1 MSVDAWNWKYY
12 TWTNVFNKNEVKQ
25 ICEFIE
31 NNYVKLEGPE
41 LGAHDKDGNYKKQ
54 ISSVKVIHY
63 ETIEPLI
70 SRLIK
75 LAFQVANLDFGYITF
90 GPHPRDSLLYNTY
103 HSENKDCYNWHYDE
117 SRSPLSDVKLTLL
130 VNLSTEPYEG
140 GEFEMYLDSETSD
153 SRFDKPGSAIMFKS
167 HFNHRV
173 LPVTSGIRKSLAMFI
188 TGPRFR

>member
-90 GPHPRDSLLYNTY
+90 GGSLT
-103 HSENKDCYNWHYDE
+103 K
-117 SRSPLSDVKLTLL
+117 SRALIVP
-130 VNLSTEPYEG
+130 
-140 GEFEMYLDSETSD
+140 
-153 SRFDKPGSAIMFKS
+153 S
-167 HFNHRV
+167 H
-173 LPVTSGIRKSLAMFI
+173 
-188 TGPRFR
+188 TGP